1 MEHILNE
8 NFMILMLL
16 TLAALYTV
24 MARSL
29 LRSALGLAVTSAVLS
44 ILMFRLNCP
53 WAAVFELS
61 VCAGLIPVI
70 FITTISLTRPRTM
83 TEVHQHMMDRLSRF
97 WYLPL
102 LIVIAGLGLSLIR
115 IKIDIQMPAP
125 EAFADVRVLMW
136 TARRLDLIGQA
147 TALLAGG
154 LGIALLFRERRK
166 K

>member
-1 MEHILNE
+1 MENLFNQNFLILV
-8 NFMILMLL
+8 LL
-16 TLAALYTV
+16 TAAALYTV

-53 WAAVFELS
+53 WAGVFELS

-70 FITTISLTRPRTM
+70 FVTTISLTRPKTM
-83 TEVHQHMMDRLSRF
+83 TEVYEHMKDRLVRF

-102 LIVIAGLGLSLIR
+102 VVVVVGVALSLIKTR
-115 IKIDIQMPAP
+115 IDLQLPPP

-136 TARRLDLIGQA
+136 TAKRIDLIGQA

-154 LGIALLFRERRK
+154 LGIALLFRERRTK
-166 K
+166 